1 MTRTNR
7 EMVPKFFFIY
17 IIKFCQDEHWPQKQT
32 KAATYGA
39 TGRLHYAIALRA
51 APAGDE
57 SILSL
62 DDGDQEILH
71 GRHKCWHQLS
81 VSLASSITRCCDAK
95 LWSWIL
101 SPLPCS
107 QVMIHVSNLLSSM
120 PCSLL
125 IGPSHAV
132 KIFTLKYKAD
142 TVQSPDA
149 YKS

>member
-7 EMVPKFFFIY
+7 EMVPKFFFF
-17 IIKFCQDEHWPQKQT
+17 KFCQDEHWPQKQT

-39 TGRLHYAIALRA
+39 TGRLHYALRA

-57 SILSL
+57 SISL
-62 DDGDQEILH
+62 DDGGSLDQEILH
-71 GRHKCWHQLS
+71 GRHKCWQDS

-95 LWSWIL
+95 LWSCPL
-101 SPLPCS
+101 SPLSCP
-107 QVMIHVSNLLSSM
+107 QVMIHVSNLLSSI

-132 KIFTLKYKAD
+132 KILKYKAD